1 MLSIIKL
8 ESWADFFQ
16 IVQYATS
23 HEIAEKFIE
32 IGTANQYETNKFLT
46 RALDTDSNA
55 KLLEFFEHF
64 FEAFVN
70 KNEMV
75 NFTGMQYDSF
85 MEEFGETIAQSIRI
99 VPELGWDMHEYED
112 HNAQDECFEKIV
124 YLAQTQLDNNV
135 TLEPNSFFDGS
146 VFNQL
151 GLAYFAREYSLI
163 HGGSQD
169 CLKEVIWEMTLE
181 RATGMTFAEACNSHA
196 IENAMHEFEQALPAQ
211 EPENMGENEAFDVD
225 WGF

>member
-1 MLSIIKL
+1 MIDCTIRKKAKIMSYINLIEQLSSDIANAAL
-8 ESWADFFQ
+8 SSFG
-16 IVQYATS
+16 IVDPTFTIEKPDHIHGDYATNVAMTLAS
-23 HEIAEKFIE
+23 S
-32 IGTANQYETNKFLT
+32 L
-46 RALDTDSNA
+46 
-55 KLLEFFEHF
+55 
-64 FEAFVN
+64 
-70 KNEMV
+70 
-75 NFTGMQYDSF
+75 
-85 MEEFGETIAQSIRI
+85 
-99 VPELGWDMHEYED
+99 
-112 HNAQDECFEKIV
+112 KIV